1 MTLFDEAAA
10 FSLKA
15 HNGQKRKFSDK
26 PYFLH
31 PMEVAVIASTM
42 TDDPEVLAAALLHD
56 AVEDA
61 GVSIGEIEQKFGK
74 RVASLVASETED
86 KMTDIPASESWLERK
101 KRTLA
106 MLKNSEDRGVRII
119 WLSDKLSNLRSF
131 VHEYRRE
138 GDLIWSRLNQKDR
151 LMHRWYYSSI
161 LESLDDMKQE
171 DAYLEYRKCFE
182 ELFNE

>member
-1 MTLFDEAAA
+1 MTLFDEAAV
-10 FSLKA
+10 FSLKV
-15 HNGQKRKFSDK
+15 HDGQKRKFSDK

-31 PMEVAVIASTM
+31 PMEVAVIAATM
-42 TDDPEVLAAALLHD
+42 TDDPEILAAALLHD
-56 AVEDA
+56 SVEDG
-61 GVSIGEIEQKFGK
+61 GVTIREIEERFGK
-74 RVASLVASETED
+74 RVAALVASETED
-86 KMTDIPASESWLERK
+86 KMPQIPASESWFERK
-101 KRTLA
+101 KKTLFQ
-106 MLKNSEDRGVRII
+106 LKNSGDRGVRIL

-131 VHEYRRE
+131 VRQYRKE
-138 GDLIWSRLNQKDR
+138 GDCMWSRLNQKDR